1 MCWLKYLY
9 WLFKVVYHFPPFFV
23 HPVFLLLLQI
33 FQCTV
38 VHHEKAMRKPMC
50 HWFLGGSFFLLFWI
64 VFRIPIINVLGVL
77 VTVC

>member
-38 VHHEKAMRKPMC
+38 VHHEKAIEKAHVSLVPW
-50 HWFLGGSFFLLFWI
+50 WFILF
-64 VFRIPIINVLGVL
+64 VVLD
-77 VTVC
+77 CF